1 MTGNI
6 QENYEKNKG
15 NPLKTLLALYQGNY
29 KRLFISALL
38 YIVKDTPAW
47 ISPLVMSIVID
58 NITKINNDSLK
69 NVIFCGSF
77 MIFLILQNIVSN
89 YFHTK
94 FYSTAIRNVEA
105 NLRGALIRKLQQLS
119 ISYQKDLKSG
129 VLQSKIMRDVETVQ
143 TLSSQIFISLL
154 SVSVNMIVALA
165 ITLATSRVVFL
176 FFIATIPIATFLIKL
191 FSKQI
196 ESSNSEFRHE
206 MEQTSAKVMEM
217 INFVPMSRAHA
228 LENREIQRLRL
239 QFDKVF
245 KKGIKLDVIQA
256 FFGSI
261 SWSVFQLFQIFCLL
275 FTAILA
281 IKGKVTPGEVVMYQ
295 TYFGT
300 VVASAANLINLIPM
314 VAKGMESVN
323 SIGEIL
329 VSDKVESHHGR
340 IKVSTIQGQFLFEN
354 VYFSY
359 ETGKNIIAGLDLTV
373 QSGETIALVGESGSG
388 KSTILNLAIGFI
400 TPSSGKIF
408 LDGKDMTT
416 LNLHS
421 VRKHIAVVPQN
432 SILLSGTIRDNIT
445 YGADDVTDEQ
455 LEKVLKMTNL
465 KSVIDKFPKG
475 VYTEIGENGGM
486 LSGGQKQ
493 RISIAR
499 ALIRDPK
506 VIVMDEATSALD
518 VVSERKIQESLV
530 EMQRNRTTFIV
541 AHRLST
547 IRNADRIAVIQDG
560 KCIELGTFDELMT
573 RKGKFYEMQTL
584 Q

>member
-1 MTGNI
+1 MTSNI
-6 QENYEKNKG
+6 QENYEKNRD

-29 KRLFISALL
+29 KRLVFSALL
-38 YIVKDTPAW
+38 FIIKDTPAW
-47 ISPLVMSIVID
+47 ISPLIISIVID
-58 NITKINNDSLK
+58 QVTKITENSFRT
-69 NVIFCGSF
+69 VIFCGVF
-77 MIFLILQNIVSN
+77 MIVLILQNIISN

-94 FYSTAIRNVEA
+94 LYSIAIRNVEA

-143 TLSSQIFISLL
+143 TLSTQIFISLL
-154 SVSVNMIVALA
+154 SISVNMVVALA
-165 ITLATSRVVFL
+165 ITLMTSRIVFL
-176 FFIATIPIATFLIKL
+176 FFIATIPIASLLIKA

-206 MEQTSAKVMEM
+206 MEQTSAQVMEM
-217 INFVPMSRAHA
+217 IHFVPMSRAHA
-228 LENREIQRLRL
+228 LEKREISRLRQ
-239 QFDKVF
+239 QFDKIF
-245 KKGIKLDVIQA
+245 KKGIKLDVLQA
-256 FFGSI
+256 FFGSV
-261 SWSVFQLFQIFCLL
+261 SWSVFQLFQVFCLI

-281 IKGKVTPGEVVMYQ
+281 INGKITAGEVVMYQ

-329 VSDKVESHHGR
+329 ISDKMENTHGKLNVE
-340 IKVSTIQGQFLFEN
+340 KIQGEFLFED
-354 VYFSY
+354 VVFSY
-359 ETGKNIIAGLDLTV
+359 EPNKNIIDHLNLEIK
-373 QSGETIALVGESGSG
+373 SGETIALVGESGSG
-388 KSTILNLAIGFI
+388 KTTIINLVIGFI
-400 TPSSGKIF
+400 APTAGKIL
-408 LDGKDMTT
+408 LDGIDMAT

-421 VRKHIAVVPQN
+421 VRKHIAVVPQD
-432 SILLSGTIRDNIT
+432 SVLLSGTIRDNII
-445 YGADDVTDEQ
+445 YGADNVTDEQ
-455 LEKVLKMTNL
+455 LDDVLQLTNL
-465 KSVIDKFPKG
+465 KDVIDKLPNG
-475 VYTEIGENGGM
+475 IHTNVGENGDM

-499 ALIRDPK
+499 ALVRNPK

-518 VVSERKIQESLV
+518 VVSEKKIQNALV
-530 EMQRNRTTFIV
+530 QMQKNRTTFIV

-547 IRNADRIAVIQDG
+547 IRNADRIAVISDG
-560 KCIELGTFDELMT
+560 KCLEIGNFTELMS
-573 RKGKFYEMQTL
+573 RKGKFYQMQQL

>member
-1 MTGNI
+1 MTSNI

-15 NPLKTLLALYQGNY
+15 NPFKTLLALYRGNY
-29 KRLFISALL
+29 RRLLMSALL
-38 YIVKDTPAW
+38 FVVKDTPAW
-47 ISPLVMSIVID
+47 ISPLIISIVID
-58 NITKINNDSLK
+58 NITKITDKSLRT
-69 NVIFCGSF
+69 VIFCGIF

-94 FYSTAIRNVEA
+94 LYSAAIRNVEA
-105 NLRGALIRKLQQLS
+105 NLRGALIRKLQELS
-119 ISYQKDLKSG
+119 IAYQKDLKSG
-129 VLQSKIMRDVETVQ
+129 VLQSKVMRDVETVQ

-154 SVSVNMIVALA
+154 SISVNMVVALA
-165 ITLATSRVVFL
+165 ITLMTSRIVFG
-176 FFIATIPIATFLIKL
+176 FFIATIPIATLLIKL

-217 INFVPMSRAHA
+217 IHFVPMSRAHA
-228 LENREIQRLRL
+228 LENREISRLRR

-245 KKGIKLDVIQA
+245 KKGMKLDVLQA
-256 FFGSI
+256 FFGSV
-261 SWSVFQLFQIFCLL
+261 SWSVFQLFQVFCLI

-281 IKGKVTPGEVVMYQ
+281 IKGKITPGEVVMYQ

-329 VSDKVESHHGR
+329 ISDQVENNDGKIS
-340 IKVSTIQGQFLFEN
+340 VEAIQGRFSFEQ

-359 ETGKNIIAGLDLTV
+359 ESDKNIIDDLNLEIE
-373 QSGETIALVGESGSG
+373 SGETIALVGASGSG
-388 KSTILNLAIGFI
+388 KTTIINLVIGFI
-400 TPSSGKIF
+400 TPTAGKIL
-408 LDGKDMTT
+408 LDGIDMTA
-416 LNLHS
+416 LNLQS

-432 SILLSGTIRDNIT
+432 SVLLSGTIRDNII

-455 LEKVLKMTNL
+455 LDKILIMTNL
-465 KSVIDKFPKG
+465 KDVIDKLPHG
-475 VYTEIGENGGM
+475 IDSDVGENGGM
-486 LSGGQKQ
+486 LSGGQRQ

-499 ALIRDPK
+499 ALIRNPK

-518 VVSERKIQESLV
+518 VVSEKKIQDTLT
-530 EMQRNRTTFIV
+530 EMQKNRTTFIV

-547 IRNADRIAVIQDG
+547 IRNADRIAVIENG
-560 KCIELGTFDELMT
+560 RCVELGNFAELMA
-573 RKGKFYEMQTL
+573 RKGKFYQMQQL

>member
-1 MTGNI
+1 MMSNI

-15 NPLKTLLALYQGNY
+15 NPFKTLLALYQGNY
-29 KRLFISALL
+29 KRLLVSALL

-47 ISPLVMSIVID
+47 ISPLIMSIVID
-58 NITKINNDSLK
+58 TITKIKANSLRT
-69 NVIFCGSF
+69 VIFCGIF
-77 MIFLILQNIVSN
+77 MIFLILQNIISN

-94 FYSTAIRNVEA
+94 FYSTAIRHVEA

-154 SVSVNMIVALA
+154 SISVNMFVALA
-165 ITLATSRVVFL
+165 ITLVTSRIVFL

-196 ESSNSEFRHE
+196 ESSNSDFRHE

-217 INFVPMSRAHA
+217 IHFVPMSRAHA
-228 LENREIQRLRL
+228 LENQEISRLRQ
-239 QFDKVF
+239 QFDKIF
-245 KKGIKLDVIQA
+245 KKGIKLDVLQA
-256 FFGSI
+256 FFGSV
-261 SWSVFQLFQIFCLL
+261 SWSVFQLFQVFCLI

-281 IKGKVTPGEVVMYQ
+281 IKGKITPGEVVMYQ

-314 VAKGMESVN
+314 VAKGVESVN

-329 VSDKVESHHGR
+329 ISDKVETH
-340 IKVSTIQGQFLFEN
+340 QGQIEVAEIKGQFSFEN

-359 ETGKNIIAGLDLTV
+359 ENDKNIIKGLNLTV
-373 QSGETIALVGESGSG
+373 KSGETIALVGASGSG
-388 KSTILNLAIGFI
+388 KTTILNLAIGFI
-400 TPSSGKIF
+400 AATSGRLL
-408 LDGKDMTT
+408 LDGQEMST

-445 YGADDVTDEQ
+445 YGADDVTDAQ
-455 LEKVLKMTNL
+455 LEKVLQMTNL
-465 KSVIDKFPKG
+465 KDVIDKLPDG
-475 VYTEIGENGGM
+475 VKTEVGENGDM

-518 VVSERKIQESLV
+518 VISEKKIQESLV
-530 EMQRNRTTFIV
+530 EMQKNRTTFIV

-547 IRNADRIAVIQDG
+547 IRNADRIAVIQSG
-560 KCIELGTFDELMT
+560 KCVEIGTFEELMAL
-573 RKGKFYEMQTL
+573 KGEFYQMQKL

>member
-1 MTGNI
+1 MTSNI

-15 NPLKTLLALYQGNY
+15 NPFKTLLALYRGNY
-29 KRLFISALL
+29 RRLLMSALL
-38 YIVKDTPAW
+38 FVVKDTPAW
-47 ISPLVMSIVID
+47 ISPLIISIVID
-58 NITKINNDSLK
+58 NITKITDKSLRT
-69 NVIFCGSF
+69 VIFCGIF

-94 FYSTAIRNVEA
+94 LYSAAIRNVEA
-105 NLRGALIRKLQQLS
+105 NLRGALIRKLQELS
-119 ISYQKDLKSG
+119 IAYQKDLKSG
-129 VLQSKIMRDVETVQ
+129 VLQSKVMRDVETVQ

-154 SVSVNMIVALA
+154 SISVNMVVALA
-165 ITLATSRVVFL
+165 ITLMTSRIVFG
-176 FFIATIPIATFLIKL
+176 FFIATIPIATLLIKL

-217 INFVPMSRAHA
+217 IHFVPMSRAHA
-228 LENREIQRLRL
+228 LENREISRLRR

-245 KKGIKLDVIQA
+245 KKDMKLDVLQA
-256 FFGSI
+256 FFGSV
-261 SWSVFQLFQIFCLL
+261 SWSVFQLFQVFCLI

-281 IKGKVTPGEVVMYQ
+281 IKGKITPGEVVMYQ

-329 VSDKVESHHGR
+329 ISDQVENNDGKIS
-340 IKVSTIQGQFLFEN
+340 VEAIQGRFSFEQ

-359 ETGKNIIAGLDLTV
+359 ESDKNIIDDLNLEIE
-373 QSGETIALVGESGSG
+373 SGETIALVGASGSG
-388 KSTILNLAIGFI
+388 KTTIINLVIGFI
-400 TPSSGKIF
+400 TPTAGKIL
-408 LDGKDMTT
+408 LDGIDMTA
-416 LNLHS
+416 LNLQS

-432 SILLSGTIRDNIT
+432 SVLLSGTIRDNII

-455 LEKVLKMTNL
+455 LDKILIMTNL
-465 KSVIDKFPKG
+465 KDVIDKLPHG
-475 VYTEIGENGGM
+475 IDSDVGENGGM
-486 LSGGQKQ
+486 LSGGQRQ

-499 ALIRDPK
+499 ALIRNPK

-518 VVSERKIQESLV
+518 VVSEKKIQDTLT
-530 EMQRNRTTFIV
+530 EMQKNRTTFIV

-547 IRNADRIAVIQDG
+547 IRNADRIAVIENG
-560 KCIELGTFDELMT
+560 RCVELGNFAELMA
-573 RKGKFYEMQTL
+573 RKGKFYQMQQL